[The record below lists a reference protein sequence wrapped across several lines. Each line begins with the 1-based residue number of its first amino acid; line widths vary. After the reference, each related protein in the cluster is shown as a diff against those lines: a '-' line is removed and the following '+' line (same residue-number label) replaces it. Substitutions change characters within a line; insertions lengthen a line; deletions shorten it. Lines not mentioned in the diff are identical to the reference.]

1 MGYLFLRDHTAVFIN
16 LQRIFCEKNP
26 LLKQNENSNDE
37 EEQNDEETPP
47 RRTKKAKRSVDPP
60 KKEKKAAGGKKGG
73 LSQLLG
79 KRKSAAEA
87 SERIRSVTQQETG
100 SGHNSDKEERD
111 TKTPPV
117 VIPGE
122 RQSSRLRN
130 KGGPSKTKEVVAE
143 SASRLKEQRN
153 SLESQGSNARNKR
166 RRAVDEE
173 LLVSF

>member
-1 MGYLFLRDHTAVFIN
+1 MRTAMMKKNKTTKKRLQDALKRPKGASI
-16 LQRIFCEKNP
+16 LQR
-26 LLKQNENSNDE
+26 
-37 EEQNDEETPP
+37 
-47 RRTKKAKRSVDPP
+47 KKKRPQ
-60 KKEKKAAGGKKGG
+60 EAKKGG

-143 SASRLKEQRN
+143 TASRLKEQRN

>member
-1 MGYLFLRDHTAVFIN
+1 MK
-16 LQRIFCEKNP
+16 KNP

-60 KKEKKAAGGKKGG
+60 KKEKKSAGGKKGG

-130 KGGPSKTKEVVAE
+130 KGGPKTKEVVAE
-143 SASRLKEQRN
+143 SATRLKEQRN

-173 LLVSF
+173 LLVSWRNFNFSLFRTHT